1 MIIKL
6 TAIMVSDKRGDLTPI
21 IDKDIYLN
29 DVSISRFIK
38 SRFIKKEEGT
48 LITLVDGF
56 KTLVKEQP
64 YEIFCTLNGIQD
76 RSKVVC

>member
-1 MIIKL
+1 
-6 TAIMVSDKRGDLTPI
+6 MVSDKRGDLTPI

-38 SRFIKKEEGT
+38 KDEGT

>member
-1 MIIKL
+1 MILKL

-29 DVSISRFIK
+29 DVRIA
-38 SRFIKKEEGT
+38 RFIKKDEGS

>member
-29 DVSISRFIK
+29 DVSI

>member
-1 MIIKL
+1 MILKL

-38 SRFIKKEEGT
+38 KDEGT

>member
-21 IDKDIYLN
+21 NDKDIYLN

-38 SRFIKKEEGT
+38 KDEGT

>member
-38 SRFIKKEEGT
+38 KDEGT